1 MPYFSTAGARQI
13 LGLVLLATP
22 QETVAIFA
30 AECANEF
37 VLLILH
43 RAVTSV
49 MPFQATNQTGD
60 YPIHS
65 VLTISTF
72 YILLV

>member
-1 MPYFSTAGARQI
+1 MPYFSTAGASQI

-22 QETVAIFA
+22 QITMAFFA
-30 AECANEF
+30 TECANDF
-37 VLLILH
+37 VLPILH

-49 MPFQATNQTGD
+49 MSFLTTNQTGD
-60 YPIHS
+60 YPIHL
-65 VLTISTF
+65 VLTISIF